1 MQFVLAEMTRMAAT
15 TEISLDP
22 PEFDEYTIGVDA
34 EITFCLKELRVSI
47 KCDGNNQDSWN
58 TKFYC
63 QAVLSF
69 TDSIPQQLTISFEQ
83 ASQ

>member
-1 MQFVLAEMTRMAAT
+1 MPFVLAEMTRMAAT

-47 KCDGNNQDSWN
+47 KCDGNNKDS
-58 TKFYC
+58 
-63 QAVLSF
+63 
-69 TDSIPQQLTISFEQ
+69 
-83 ASQ
+83 

>member
-1 MQFVLAEMTRMAAT
+1 MTRDKLRIKSYYEEEKGGVSSHCLCIIMPFVLAEMTRMAAT

-47 KCDGNNQDSWN
+47 KCDGNNKDS
-58 TKFYC
+58 
-63 QAVLSF
+63 
-69 TDSIPQQLTISFEQ
+69 
-83 ASQ
+83 

>member
-1 MQFVLAEMTRMAAT
+1 MYLVLAEMARMAAT

-47 KCDGNNQDSWN
+47 KCDLNNNNSLN
-58 TKFYC
+58 NEFYS
-63 QAVLSF
+63 QAVLNF